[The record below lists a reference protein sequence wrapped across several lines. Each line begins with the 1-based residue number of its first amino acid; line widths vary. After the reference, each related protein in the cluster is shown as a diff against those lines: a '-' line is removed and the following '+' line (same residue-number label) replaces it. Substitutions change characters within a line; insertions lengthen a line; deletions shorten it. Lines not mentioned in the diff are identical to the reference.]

1 MFTNEELNY
10 EMLLGAYKKLKSY
23 YYYNKNFWFMREKI
37 AVFENDSD
45 LMEYTL
51 NYLAKVLREPMKYQN
66 DINRWIESIDYY
78 VLPKTFVEDKTF
90 EERFVSSTIY
100 NKSVA
105 KVNFFINMPIEL
117 HLLETVWALYIAKIV
132 HNLHIVQDCSYG
144 NSVDDKVL
152 FDDSEMD
159 IEKAINFSKNKF
171 FKIYFPQYCKWKNS
185 AIQTIEDNKKDK
197 SMVLI
202 SLDIKSFYYSVRWK
216 FNKLETIIEDKRLED
231 LKQLTNIMEKI
242 FCNYTQKL
250 AVVRNLG
257 QNISMNES
265 VLPIGLFSSMILANI
280 YLSAFDNQML
290 ENSKIL
296 YYGRYVDDMI
306 LVMNVSQEK
315 VDLDDAGIKKI
326 LTIDNHILVMK
337 DEKNYAIENYEDLII
352 QRDKMKMILFE
363 CGKSEGLIANLK
375 KTKIIPSQVNIV
387 PSNDIQLQDFEEM
400 AYVIHNF
407 SNETKIRDLGQ
418 IEVDRFKLGMYM
430 SGIVRNS
437 RYKLTYMSTKEEKKQ
452 RQNEKDKLVKFFVGS
467 KALEYNS
474 NWINAL
480 YYFLLN
486 STSEK
491 RYWNKFEEEV
501 RYAIRKLTIKHL
513 DSIKKGKERIIK
525 SKMKKNLDLQFDIC
539 VATALAI
546 NPKFSKKEKRE
557 ILDLC
562 YKIRN
567 ANLFNHYL
575 VSFPLI
581 NYSDNMQMNIDLSNI
596 DLDRLESEDLNI
608 HKSRKMKLSPRFIN
622 FDELFQF
629 AFVRDIANGNA
640 KIMSENMINN
650 IRDTFLKVNCINM
663 KWAKPLCISIEGEED
678 SEYNLQKINL
688 YNKERELNNIR
699 IAVAN
704 IKLNIDDCCM
714 GLNDIEVARNR
725 KNFLDFLNE
734 AYTDEKNKVDY
745 LVFPEF
751 YLPLSWMQDILAFSR
766 KTGITVISGIQY
778 VTKGHLAHNLIGVF
792 ARAKSGKYNAACVI
806 VREKNN
812 YAPLEKKI
820 LATKGY
826 KTVDKT
832 KPIYTYFNDG
842 GVRFGTFLCY
852 EFTDICARSLFKNK
866 ADIIFT
872 PENNNDTTYFSNII
886 DTMTRDIHAFMVQ
899 SNTSIYGDSR
909 ISGPYSRDYR
919 NIVQIKGGDNDNLII
934 GTINLKEVKRYREEE
949 REKME
954 SELEEIFAMNKLEK
968 KNKYEELKGSHSL
981 KIAKCSARTIF

>member
-1 MFTNEELNY
+1 MFTKEEINY

-37 AVFENDSD
+37 AIFENNSDS
-45 LMEYTL
+45 MEHTL
-51 NYLAKVLREPMKYQN
+51 KYLAKILQNPMQYQK
-66 DINRWIESIDYY
+66 DINNWIEEIDYY
-78 VLPKTFVEDKTF
+78 VLPKTFVEDKTID
-90 EERFVSSTIY
+90 ERFVSSTIY
-100 NKSVA
+100 SKSIS

-117 HLLETVWALYIAKIV
+117 HLLETVWALYLAKMA
-132 HNLHIVQDCSYG
+132 HDLHIMQDCSFG
-144 NSVDDKVL
+144 NSVDDKVV
-152 FDDSEMD
+152 FDDSEED
-159 IEKAINFSKNKF
+159 IEKSINFSKNKF

-185 AIQTIEDNKKDK
+185 AIQTIEDHKKDK

-202 SLDIKSFYYSVRWK
+202 SLDIKSFYYSVRWN
-216 FNKLETIIEDKRLED
+216 FNKLETIIKDKRFED
-231 LKQLTNIMEKI
+231 MQRLTDIVEKI
-242 FCNYTQKL
+242 FCNYTKKIAMVRELKQKIAL
-250 AVVRNLG
+250 
-257 QNISMNES
+257 NES

-280 YLSAFDNQML
+280 YLSAFDRRML
-290 ENSKIL
+290 DNSRIL

-306 LVMNVSQEK
+306 LVLNVSQEK
-315 VDLDDAGIKKI
+315 VDLDDGGIEKI
-326 LTIDNHILVMK
+326 LTINNHILVKK
-337 DEKNYAIENYEDLII
+337 DEKTYVIDNYDDLII

-375 KTKIIPSQVNIV
+375 KTKIVPSQMNII

-452 RQNEKDKLVKFFVGS
+452 RQNEKEKLVKFFVGS

-491 RYWNKFEEEV
+491 RDWNKFEEEV
-501 RYAIRKLTIKHL
+501 RYAIRKLTIKRL

-525 SKMKKNLDLQFDIC
+525 SKMKKDLDHQFDIC

-546 NPKFSKKEKRE
+546 NPQFSQKEKKE

-575 VSFPLI
+575 VSYPLI
-581 NYSDNMQMNIDLSNI
+581 NYSDNIEINMDLSNI
-596 DLDRLESEDLNI
+596 DLDRLELEDLNI

-629 AFVRDIANGNA
+629 AFIRDIANGNA

-650 IRDTFLKVNCINM
+650 IRDAFLKVNCINL
-663 KWAKPLCISIEGEED
+663 KWAKPLCISIERTERL
-678 SEYNLQKINL
+678 EYNLQKIKLYGKKRNL
-688 YNKERELNNIR
+688 NSVR
-699 IAVAN
+699 IAIAN

-714 GLNDIEVARNR
+714 GLNDIDIIRNR
-725 KNFLDFLNE
+725 QNFLDFLKE
-734 AYTDEKNKVDY
+734 SYTDEKNKVDY

-778 VTKGHLAHNLIGVF
+778 ITKGNFAHNLIGVF
-792 ARAKSGKYNAACVI
+792 ARVKSGKYNSACMI
-806 VREKNN
+806 MREKNN

-826 KTVDKT
+826 RAIDKAI
-832 KPIYTYFNDG
+832 PIYTHFDDG

-852 EFTDICARSLFKNK
+852 EFTDICARSLFKNNS
-866 ADIIFT
+866 DIIFT
-872 PENNNDTTYFSNII
+872 PENNSDTAYFSNII
-886 DTMTRDIHAFMVQ
+886 DTMTRDVHAFMVQ
-899 SNTSIYGDSR
+899 SNNSIYGDSR

-919 NIVQIKGGDNDNLII
+919 NIVQIKGGDNDKLII
-934 GTINLKEVKRYREEE
+934 GTINLEEVIMN
-949 REKME
+949 REKERREME
-954 SELEEIFAMNKLEK
+954 SQLEEIFAMDRLEK
-968 KNKYEELKGSHSL
+968 KNKYETLKGSHAL
-981 KIAKCSARTIF
+981 KIATSSARTFF